1 MKSRDMTQGTIWK
14 QLVFFALPLC
24 LANMLQ
30 QSYNAFDAII
40 VGRFVSSQALAAVGA
55 SGPLINVITMFFQ
68 GMSNGSSVLIAQYF
82 GAKNA
87 AEIKKTVH
95 TAMLLAFLIGVVLS
109 IIGIIVTPILLRAI
123 KTPDEVFVEAVTYLR
138 IYFAGI
144 SGLTIYNMGAAILTA
159 TGDSKRPLYF
169 LAFSMVI
176 KIALTFLFVLVYD
189 MGIKAVAFSTVISQ
203 VINAV
208 LIIVLLSRQSSEIR
222 LDLRQLRL
230 HKDILK
236 SILNIGLPGGLQ
248 GAIVSFSNV
257 FIQAYIN
264 LLGGSAM
271 AGYGVVNRIDGIF
284 MNGPQQSL
292 AMASSTFVGQN
303 LGARQVSRAKSG
315 MKVALLT
322 GFTVSVTMALSVL
335 FNSNFLMHIFTTDEE
350 VISQGLQFMRVFVPL
365 HFTIGFAQIMTGALR
380 GSGDVRIPTLLNVM
394 CMVVFRQI
402 YLFFATRLLPLTITT
417 VAFCMPIGWILFAIS
432 IFTYYRKKGDWSRF
446 EPEEEVAASSV

>member
-1 MKSRDMTQGTIWK
+1 MKNRDMTQGIIWK
-14 QLVFFALPLC
+14 QLLFFAMPLA

-30 QSYNAFDAII
+30 QSYNAFDAIM
-40 VGRFVSSQALAAVGA
+40 VGRFVSSHALAAVGA

-68 GMSNGSSVLIAQYF
+68 GMSNGSSVLIAQYY
-82 GAKNA
+82 GARNA
-87 AEIKKTVH
+87 AEIKNTVH
-95 TAMLLAFLIGVVLS
+95 TAMLLAFLIGIALS
-109 IIGIIVTPILLRAI
+109 VFGIIVAPILLHAI

-144 SGLTIYNMGAAILTA
+144 SGLTVYNMGAAILTA

-176 KIALTFLFVLVYD
+176 KVILTFIFVLVYN

-208 LIIVLLSRQSSEIR
+208 LIILLLSHHPSEIR
-222 LDLRQLRL
+222 LNLRQLRL
-230 HKDILK
+230 NKDVLKRILG
-236 SILNIGLPGGLQ
+236 IGLPGGLQ
-248 GAIVSFSNV
+248 GGIVSFSNV

-284 MNGPQQSL
+284 MTTPHQSL

-303 LGARQVSRAKSG
+303 LGSRQVKRAKEGTRIAVIMGVSTSL
-315 MKVALLT
+315 VLAVLVLT
-322 GFTVSVTMALSVL
+322 
-335 FNSNFLMHIFTTDEE
+335 NSNFLLNIFSTDEA
-350 VISQGLQFMRVFVPL
+350 VISQGLQFMQVFVPL
-365 HFTIGFAQIMTGALR
+365 HFTITFAQIITGSLR
-380 GSGDVRIPTLLNVM
+380 GSGDVRIPTLLNVS

-402 YLFFATRLLPLTITT
+402 YLFIVTRYVALTVKT
-417 VAFCMPIGWILFAIS
+417 VAFCMPFGWMLFAVLMFI
-432 IFTYYRKKGDWSRF
+432 YYRKKGDWSRF
-446 EPEEEVAASSV
+446 EAEDSMEAVQS